1 MKKILI
7 WMTVIGIS
15 LGTVVAQT
23 PSTAVIQTSN
33 SKTAPAAVQK
43 DQQSTLVKPHPPA
56 HVSPVV
62 VPNKKPHAKPVH
74 VTPVHPMKKDGT
86 PDRRFHSN
94 KKLKKDGTPDARF
107 KENKVPAPAAGDKK

>member
-1 MKKILI
+1 MKKMLI

-23 PSTAVIQTSN
+23 PSTAVVPTSN
-33 SKTAPAAVQK
+33 PKPAPAAVQK
-43 DQQSTLVKPHPPA
+43 DQQNALVKPHPPA

-74 VTPVHPMKKDGT
+74 VTPVHTLKKDGT

-94 KKLKKDGTPDARF
+94 KKLKKDGTPDARY
-107 KENKVPAPAAGDKK
+107 KENKTPVPPSGDKK